1 MRVIVPGGYYSYD
14 SAGKKIWL
22 DYQYYGTTIENIER
36 VKNLTRNKILYDC
49 KRSTVLPTVE
59 NGCITHSYQGTEAD
73 TDKIQVT
80 LRTPIPSLDTLSF
93 LPLLD
98 SNGAYMIDSD
108 GKIIE
113 VPV

>member
-22 DYQYYGTTIENIER
+22 DYQYYGTTLENIER

-49 KRSTVLPTVE
+49 KLSKEPVTVS

-73 TDKIQVT
+73 TDKIQAQKRANDMADKAI
-80 LRTPIPSLDTLSF
+80 LRSLITALNQTVGIDFEGTVEIPQ
-93 LPLLD
+93 
-98 SNGAYMIDSD
+98 
-108 GKIIE
+108 E
-113 VPV
+113 